1 MAIPNHY
8 YPSAYGIDNGSRS
21 TDTHKDM
28 KTITPKVRQVDV
40 FGGYT
45 AAAGHNVYTA
55 RSFPKKYWNN
65 IAFVA
70 EPTGHVLHQNILT
83 KKGTNYNDTEGFNL
97 MAGADEWF
105 SPVFAEVGPDGAVW
119 VADWYSFII
128 QHNPRPD
135 GFIMG
140 QGNAYETDLRDYT
153 HGRIYRV
160 QHNDAPSYSPLSLS
174 MNNPKELVQT
184 LKNTNMFWR
193 NHAQRLLV
201 ERNNKDVVPDLL
213 ALVNDFSVDEIG
225 INAPAIHALWVLHGL
240 NAIEGNVLDALLK
253 ALKHPCHGVRK
264 TILQLLPATSEMAH
278 ILIDNKLMEDKE
290 PLVVLNTLLALS
302 KMTLDEKSKSFVLN
316 ALENSKDIEDRWIPD
331 AYACII
337 GKNVDLLHNIFDD
350 QVKKASEKATE
361 KVQEHA
367 AHQHAGMN
375 MSAEPKKMATSNQNK
390 PDLIISN
397 IKIEP
402 ANPAPRDRI
411 NVSIEVTNQGDVSVQ
426 KGVVLPLNIRFSGKG
441 QVIDL
446 VSQVHSEGVKPGETV
461 TITKNTNGPWSGNI
475 SFAGEFPGDY
485 NISVSVDK
493 DNSIAESLENNNALT
508 KKVSFVLAQTMPQF
522 VLAKSVKSHASL
534 ADVTTVIAYLQKA
547 KKLDANGFDAIL
559 KAVSEGWN
567 YRKKVVVPKESIPF
581 LNELLASLS
590 GVNKDR
596 LTRLMQAWDILKKEE
611 MNDPNVQIVKIKSLR
626 EMMQYDLKSFT
637 VSAGKTVEI
646 VFENPDAMQHNLVI
660 GKPKSL
666 EKIGKAADKMITD
679 PNGATNNYVPEM
691 PEILFS
697 TALVN
702 PDQTVRL
709 RFTAPL
715 KPGDYPYIC
724 TFPGHWR
731 LMNGVM
737 TVK

>member
-1 MAIPNHY
+1 
-8 YPSAYGIDNGSRS
+8 
-21 TDTHKDM
+21 
-28 KTITPKVRQVDV
+28 
-40 FGGYT
+40 
-45 AAAGHNVYTA
+45 
-55 RSFPKKYWNN
+55 
-65 IAFVA
+65 
-70 EPTGHVLHQNILT
+70 
-83 KKGTNYNDTEGFNL
+83 
-97 MAGADEWF
+97 
-105 SPVFAEVGPDGAVW
+105 
-119 VADWYSFII
+119 
-128 QHNPRPD
+128 
-135 GFIMG
+135 
-140 QGNAYETDLRDYT
+140 
-153 HGRIYRV
+153 
-160 QHNDAPSYSPLSLS
+160 
-174 MNNPKELVQT
+174 
-184 LKNTNMFWR
+184 
-193 NHAQRLLV
+193 
-201 ERNNKDVVPDLL
+201 
-213 ALVNDFSVDEIG
+213 
-225 INAPAIHALWVLHGL
+225 
-240 NAIEGNVLDALLK
+240 
-253 ALKHPCHGVRK
+253 
-264 TILQLLPATSEMAH
+264 
-278 ILIDNKLMEDKE
+278 
-290 PLVVLNTLLALS
+290 
-302 KMTLDEKSKSFVLN
+302 
-316 ALENSKDIEDRWIPD
+316 
-331 AYACII
+331 
-337 GKNVDLLHNIFDD
+337 
-350 QVKKASEKATE
+350 
-361 KVQEHA
+361 
-367 AHQHAGMN
+367 
-375 MSAEPKKMATSNQNK
+375 
-390 PDLIISN
+390 
-397 IKIEP
+397 
-402 ANPAPRDRI
+402 
-411 NVSIEVTNQGDVSVQ
+411 
-426 KGVVLPLNIRFSGKG
+426 
-441 QVIDL
+441 
-446 VSQVHSEGVKPGETV
+446 VHSEGVKPGETV

-493 DNSIAESLENNNALT
+493 DNSILESLENNNSLT

-522 VLAKSVKSHASL
+522 VLAKSVKSHTSL

-567 YRKKVVVPKESIPF
+567 YRKKVVVPATEIPF
-581 LNELLASLS
+581 LNSLLVSLS

-611 MNDPNVQIVKIKSLR
+611 ANDPNVQVVKIKSLR
-626 EMMQYDLKSFT
+626 EMMQYDIKSFT

>member
-1 MAIPNHY
+1 MKLALIFLFSIISIIVSLQTTQDPEFIQTFQVKHITSGDNTNF
-8 YPSAYGIDNGSRS
+8 PPNGSMVRVHYVG
-21 TDTHKDM
+21 TLP
-28 KTITPKVRQVDV
+28 KT
-40 FGGYT
+40 G
-45 AAAGHNVYTA
+45 
-55 RSFPKKYWNN
+55 
-65 IAFVA
+65 
-70 EPTGHVLHQNILT
+70 
-83 KKGTNYNDTEGFNL
+83 
-97 MAGADEWF
+97 
-105 SPVFAEVGPDGAVW
+105 
-119 VADWYSFII
+119 
-128 QHNPRPD
+128 
-135 GFIMG
+135 
-140 QGNAYETDLRDYT
+140 
-153 HGRIYRV
+153 
-160 QHNDAPSYSPLSLS
+160 
-174 MNNPKELVQT
+174 
-184 LKNTNMFWR
+184 
-193 NHAQRLLV
+193 
-201 ERNNKDVVPDLL
+201 
-213 ALVNDFSVDEIG
+213 
-225 INAPAIHALWVLHGL
+225 
-240 NAIEGNVLDALLK
+240 
-253 ALKHPCHGVRK
+253 K
-264 TILQLLPATSEMAH
+264 T
-278 ILIDNKLMEDKE
+278 
-290 PLVVLNTLLALS
+290 
-302 KMTLDEKSKSFVLN
+302 
-316 ALENSKDIEDRWIPD
+316 
-331 AYACII
+331 
-337 GKNVDLLHNIFDD
+337 FD
-350 QVKKASEKATE
+350 S
-361 KVQEHA
+361 
-367 AHQHAGMN
+367 
-375 MSAEPKKMATSNQNK
+375 S
-390 PDLIISN
+390 
-397 IKIEP
+397 
-402 ANPAPRDRI
+402 RDR
-411 NVSIEVTNQGDVSVQ
+411 NDPFMFG
-426 KGVVLPLNIRFSGKG
+426 LGKG

-446 VSQVHSEGVKPGETV
+446 VSQVHAEGVKPGETV

-475 SFAGEFPGDY
+475 SFAGEFAGDY

-493 DNSIAESLENNNALT
+493 DNSIPESLENNNALT

-534 ADVTTVIAYLQKA
+534 ADINTVIAYLQKA

-567 YRKKVVVPKESIPF
+567 YRKKTVVPKESIPF
-581 LNELLASLS
+581 LNELLASVS

-691 PEILFS
+691 SEILFA